1 MKRMKSYQSHH
12 IIRLGRVV
20 ILIEKKPKVRKV
32 KVPYGHDLGYVLSQ
46 KRLL

>member
-1 MKRMKSYQSHH
+1 MKKMKSYQTHH

-32 KVPYGHDLGYVLSQ
+32 KVPYGHDLGYVLPT
-46 KRLL
+46 KRLI